1 MLPPLERIR
10 KEAEVSPMPV
20 PHRPDDGLKWAIAK
34 TDKLQVTTGAT
45 STRFIIHETL
55 KQRRNGREYIY
66 AKPYVRIVARL
77 APVPANFADVIPPF
91 NPFKLYA
98 DTKPVSSN
106 EDEGSEQPRSDV
118 AIRVVELLGG
128 FLPGDDGQEL
138 DAAEV
143 DELVQRANAETAS
156 TNEFPSGA
164 ENVPVGLKPAIA
176 EVTPPNTTN
185 LAKTVE
191 EQDDQTDDLEGREVR
206 VVKVGANDTLAKI
219 LAATGAD
226 KWQVRE
232 MLEPAKTIF
241 PESALAAGQEVHIT
255 LVPSLADVN
264 KMEPARFSI
273 FGDGHEHLVTV
284 NRSPAGEFVA
294 SSDLPESQ
302 AVVRATLNDSDNG
315 ANSSLYASLYHASL
329 VQNVPTDT
337 IQQILKVHASE
348 TDFRR
353 RLRADDTAEYFFDL
367 KQEGGTDGPP
377 GELLFTALTT
387 GGETTNYYRFRSSD
401 GVIDF
406 YDKDGN
412 NSRKF
417 LIRKPVRGEDLRLT
431 SGYGVRYHPLLG
443 VRKMHTGVD
452 WAAPPGTPILA
463 AGSGTIEEA
472 GRKGYNGNYV
482 RIRHANGYQTA
493 YSHMSRI
500 AAGAE
505 AGVKVK
511 QGQIIGYV
519 GSTGLSSGPHLHYEV
534 LVNSRFVDPLSIQ
547 VPRERKLT
555 GKDLAS
561 FQRERARID
570 ELMRRAP
577 VMTASK

>member
-1 MLPPLERIR
+1 MEKGRSGVAHHHHYKSRPRAASRSHRARSADLGQGLPHLYRGSRGRSARLDVYTADHADSRRSGRFRWLLSTCLAAAVGAVAIVVVIYGSTDPHSSGNTMLPPLERIR

-98 DTKPVSSN
+98 DTKPVSNN
-106 EDEGSEQPRSDV
+106 EDEGVEQPRSDV
-118 AIRVVELLGG
+118 AVRVVELLGG

-156 TNEFPSGA
+156 ANEFPSGA
-164 ENVPVGLKPAIA
+164 ENVPIGLKPAIE

-185 LAKTVE
+185 LAKTTE
-191 EQDDQTDDLEGREVR
+191 EQDDQPDDLEGREVR

-241 PESALAAGQEVHIT
+241 PETALTAGQEVHIT

-294 SSDLPESQ
+294 SADLPETQ
-302 AVVRATLNDSDNG
+302 AVVRATLNDTDNG
-315 ANSSLYASLYHASL
+315 ANASLYASLYHASL
-329 VQNVPTDT
+329 VQNVPSDT

-417 LIRKPVRGEDLRLT
+417 LIRKPVRGEDSAPDVGLRC
-431 SGYGVRYHPLLG
+431 S
-443 VRKMHTGVD
+443 
-452 WAAPPGTPILA
+452 
-463 AGSGTIEEA
+463 
-472 GRKGYNGNYV
+472 
-482 RIRHANGYQTA
+482 
-493 YSHMSRI
+493 
-500 AAGAE
+500 
-505 AGVKVK
+505 
-511 QGQIIGYV
+511 
-519 GSTGLSSGPHLHYEV
+519 LSS
-534 LVNSRFVDPLSIQ
+534 
-547 VPRERKLT
+547 
-555 GKDLAS
+555 A
-561 FQRERARID
+561 A
-570 ELMRRAP
+570 RRA
-577 VMTASK
+577 